1 MAMYKC
7 KNFGSCLRADSGE
20 EFSLATG
27 ADDKCP
33 ECGSTLVRVGKE
45 AEDSGSGGDGGNRKQ
60 VVIASAAGALL
71 LVLAAAGYM
80 KWNSDQ
86 VVVLK
91 PDASPAALASVPS
104 SVVATSVHTVPASA
118 VVATEPPAIEKP
130 APMVANETAAR
141 TTCDEAVKAKQRN
154 ADKVCRRATAITLM
168 NSGTLSAIN
177 GKLDQAERDYLAAK
191 DKDPDFP
198 ELYFNL
204 AVLKARQNKGSE
216 AVDNLTL
223 ANTKGF
229 TQFSAIK
236 GEPALQ
242 NLKSDSTLKSK
253 IEAFEAK

>member
-20 EFSLATG
+20 EFSLASG
-27 ADDKCP
+27 IDDKCP

-45 AEDSGSGGDGGNRKQ
+45 ADDSGSGGDSGNLKQ

-80 KWNSDQ
+80 KWNSVQ

-91 PDASPAALASVPS
+91 PDASPAALVSVPS

-118 VVATEPPAIEKP
+118 VAVTESAVEKP
-130 APMVANETAAR
+130 APMVANEIAAQK
-141 TTCDEAVKAKQRN
+141 TCDEAIKAKLRD

-177 GKLDQAERDYLAAK
+177 GKLDLAEKDYLAAK
-191 DKDPDFP
+191 DRDPDFP

-216 AVDNLTL
+216 AIDNLTL

-242 NLKSDSTLKSK
+242 KLKSDPVLKAK
-253 IEAFEAK
+253 IEAFEAR